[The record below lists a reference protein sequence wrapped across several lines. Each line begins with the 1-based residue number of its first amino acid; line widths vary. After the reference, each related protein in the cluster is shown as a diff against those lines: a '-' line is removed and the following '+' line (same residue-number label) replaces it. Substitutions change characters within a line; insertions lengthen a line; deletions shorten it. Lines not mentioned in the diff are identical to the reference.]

1 MSVARFHDIN
11 VATSV
16 ERTTPYSAPVA
27 PLSPM
32 LSFDDA
38 LAPAPQPRNVH
49 FEHGGV
55 ERTLPA
61 SNPRVPIWRGSFAM
75 RISQHG

>member
-16 ERTTPYSAPVA
+16 ERTTPYSAPAALVSA
-27 PLSPM
+27 M
-32 LSFDDA
+32 LSFDDT
-38 LAPAPQPRNVH
+38 LAPASQPRTVH
-49 FEHGGV
+49 FAYGGV

-61 SNPRVPIWRGSFAM
+61 SNPRAAIWRGSFEM